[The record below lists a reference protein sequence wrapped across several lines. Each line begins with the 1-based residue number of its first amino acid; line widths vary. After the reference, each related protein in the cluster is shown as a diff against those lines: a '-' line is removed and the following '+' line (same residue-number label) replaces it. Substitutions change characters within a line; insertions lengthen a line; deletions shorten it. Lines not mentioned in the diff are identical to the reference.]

1 MSPKSMK
8 FAGVCAAVLML
19 SASVAGAQAPAGP
32 PAGPPAAG
40 APGAP
45 GAAARPRPPGLVL
58 PDAPGGVKPSPSSPG
73 MRQGS
78 TAGVPNL
85 TPQYEDVWA
94 TIDALPDAVAAK
106 PKKARRVL
114 VYSKPGGF
122 VHSSIPL
129 TAWTIKLMGE
139 KNGGWATDISFDQKD
154 ITAANL
160 AKYDVLVL
168 NNTTGAFLD
177 DKDDAA
183 GTEARK
189 KALVDFV
196 QSGHGLALFHAATDS
211 YHTNANAPGG
221 IKGTWP
227 EWNKIAGGIFKWHWF
242 YPQPIAVK
250 LDDARSPINAGFG
263 GKGFV
268 VHEELYTFTMDS
280 FSRKNVHVLTSIDY
294 PKMSAE
300 DKAKEDAATKRTD
313 GDYAISWISRQG
325 QGRVYYSALGH
336 SEHVL
341 AMPSVLKQWQAGIQ
355 YAAGDLAADDS
366 PSQK

>member
-1 MSPKSMK
+1 MVSNRMK
-8 FAGVCAAVLML
+8 LAMGAAGLVGLCATLAM
-19 SASVAGAQAPAGP
+19 AQPPAAP
-32 PAGPPAAG
+32 PAGAPGA

-45 GAAARPRPPGLVL
+45 GAAPARPRGPGLVM
-58 PDAPGGVKPSPSSPG
+58 PDAPGGVKPTPDSPG

-78 TAGVPNL
+78 TNGVPNL
-85 TPQYEDVWA
+85 VPKYEDVWA
-94 TIDALPDAVAAK
+94 TLDALPDALAAK
-106 PKKARRVL
+106 PKKDRRVL

-139 KNGGWATDISFDQKD
+139 KNGGWQTDISFAQKD

-177 DKDDAA
+177 DANDAA

-189 KALVDFV
+189 KALLDFV
-196 QSGHGLALFHAATDS
+196 RSGHGLALFHAATDS

-227 EWNKIAGGIFKWHWF
+227 EWNKLAGGIFKWHWF
-242 YPQPIAVK
+242 YPQAIPVK
-250 LDDARSPINAGFG
+250 LDDAKSPLNAGFN
-263 GKGFV
+263 GKGFT

-313 GDYAISWISRQG
+313 GDYAISWIHKEG

-341 AMPSVLKQWQAGIQ
+341 AMPAILKQWQAGIQ

-366 PSQK
+366 PSAK